1 MLMIRIVL
9 GKGSGNQ
16 EEEVSF
22 TVFLLLPGF
31 SVYVTTLI
39 KVIFMHKR
47 PPVFSVQYHHN
58 QICFS
63 SYTKQNLFPPSS
75 SRE

>member
-1 MLMIRIVL
+1 MIGIVL

-16 EEEVSF
+16 EEEVSS

-31 SVYVTTLI
+31 SVYITTLI

-47 PPVFSVQYHHN
+47 PPVFSV
-58 QICFS
+58 
-63 SYTKQNLFPPSS
+63 
-75 SRE
+75 